1 MLIGQKSGRT
11 GELCSSFRDGWQLG
25 PAVAAQ
31 GPLSAAAGA
40 VFRPLVQVFRLASA
54 GMSRCPA
61 RRSTSEPLRTK
72 GGAMWSYRVDVLTSQ
87 TEWRW

>member
-11 GELCSSFRDGWQLG
+11 VEICSSFRDGWQLG

-40 VFRPLVQVFRLASA
+40 VFRPPRSGISSRLC
-54 GMSRCPA
+54 GNVTMPC
-61 RRSTSEPLRTK
+61 EEI
-72 GGAMWSYRVDVLTSQ
+72 D
-87 TEWRW
+87 

>member
-1 MLIGQKSGRT
+1 MLIGQKSGRMV
-11 GELCSSFRDGWQLG
+11 EICSSFRDGWQLG
-25 PAVAAQ
+25 PVVAAQ

-54 GMSRCPA
+54 GMSRCPV
-61 RRSTSEPLRTK
+61 RRSTSEPLRR
-72 GGAMWSYRVDVLTSQ
+72 GAVRSCRVHVLPSQ